1 MIGFEYWWA
10 LAPRVGGGLRGRR
23 RRKAV
28 ISCGQWRQRH
38 RSQQLCCSVGG
49 GCHGDQRAGGDAG
62 QSVLAG
68 GGSTTIG
75 RLMGNSLP
83 CGGSSSSRSSSP
95 RGGLLRYLWQ
105 HLTSRILH
113 LTIRVMDDFV
123 GESGSDWGWVIGEPT
138 CLSAVNVGCGRRWK
152 NDSRQPWPS
161 KTDPAL
167 QINCKLKVWQKT
179 WKYWVI
185 SLGVQYLV
193 GPILLG
199 WHRVQMVYI
208 HMLND
213 LSVVD
218 RFYITDYRETGN
230 GKPKLVKLWILWIV
244 TVGSETSLTEM
255 IWSICTWNLC
265 IFEGGFEVGAV
276 NASYIMGHSI
286 KLPMPLR
293 FLQCLQRIR

>member
-95 RGGLLRYLWQ
+95 RGGLLRYLSQ
-105 HLTSRILH
+105 HLTSRVWH
-113 LTIRVMDDFV
+113 LTV
-123 GESGSDWGWVIGEPT
+123 
-138 CLSAVNVGCGRRWK
+138 CLSEWWTIWWVSQGQIGDGWLA
-152 NDSRQPWPS
+152 SQPVCLLSMWAQVKKWQQATLTLENWPC
-161 KTDPAL
+161 PANQL
-167 QINCKLKVWQKT
+167 Q
-179 WKYWVI
+179 
-185 SLGVQYLV
+185 
-193 GPILLG
+193 
-199 WHRVQMVYI
+199 
-208 HMLND
+208 
-213 LSVVD
+213 
-218 RFYITDYRETGN
+218 
-230 GKPKLVKLWILWIV
+230 
-244 TVGSETSLTEM
+244 
-255 IWSICTWNLC
+255 
-265 IFEGGFEVGAV
+265 A
-276 NASYIMGHSI
+276 
-286 KLPMPLR
+286 
-293 FLQCLQRIR
+293 